1 VHDLILHHYP
11 QSPVAEKVRKVL
23 GLKGLA
29 WRSVEIPRLPPKP
42 DLMPLTG
49 GYRLTPVLQIG
60 ADVYCDSQRII
71 CEIDRRHPD
80 PTLFPASGAGMPWA
94 LGRWTDGPL
103 FKSVLGVVLGA
114 QAKQLPPEFA
124 ADRGRLY
131 FGPDVDYEAMERDVP
146 HQLAQ
151 VRAQLGWVEARLATG
166 RTFVLGEQPG
176 LPDALVYYIVWF
188 LRGRYA
194 GGAALLEHFPNL
206 LAWERRVDAVG
217 HGSPSD
223 LAAREALAIANAA
236 TPEPSAGVPNDD
248 PQPLRAGQ
256 AVAVTSE
263 TDDGTAPIAGLL
275 ATLSMDEIAIRHHTP
290 ETGDVVVHFPR
301 VGYRVAVA

>member
-1 VHDLILHHYP
+1 VSDLILHHYP

-23 GLKGLA
+23 GIKGLP
-29 WRSVEIPRLPPKP
+29 WRSVQIPRLPPKP
-42 DLMPLTG
+42 ELMPLTA
-49 GYRLTPVLQIG
+49 GYRMTPVLQIG

-71 CEIDRRHPD
+71 REIDRRHVD
-80 PTLFPASGAGMPWA
+80 PTLFPANGAGMPWA
-94 LGRWTDGPL
+94 LSRWTDGPL
-103 FKSVLGVVLGA
+103 FKGVLAVVLGS
-114 QAKQLPPEFA
+114 QASALPPEFA

-131 FGPDVDYEAMERDVP
+131 FGPDVDYEAIARDVP

-151 VRAQLGWVEARLATG
+151 VRAQLGWIEARLATG

-194 GGAALLEHFPNL
+194 GGAALLEHFPSL
-206 LAWERRVDAVG
+206 LAWERRVDAIG

-223 LAAREALAIANAA
+223 LDPREALAVARAA
-236 TPEPSAGVPNDD
+236 APDAPAGVLDDD

-256 AVAVTSE
+256 AVTVSSDV
-263 TDDGTAPIAGLL
+263 DDGTAPVAGTL
-275 ATLSMDEIAIRHHTP
+275 AALSMDEIAIQHHAP

-301 VGYRVAVA
+301 VGYRVAAA